1 MGLPLTEVVSLN
13 TICLLGRIWNSAK
26 PGFRSFQDLAEA
38 SVVPPL
44 GEKLVFLS
52 VRLEL
57 DLGQVLLGT
66 LQKDVSSSSGCFHPF
81 GAVESMLS
89 LANRYP
95 QDMDFS
101 LTAEHELIREMAYE
115 FGQKEVLPGLRERDR
130 RGESDRSMLDKMGA
144 AGLLGVSIPQAY
156 GGSGTDYISLGLVS
170 EELERADSSAR
181 VVMSVHSGLHCLTLL
196 QWATEE
202 QKLRWLPDLASGKKV
217 GAFALTEPNVG
228 SDAIRLRTTAERK
241 GEFYVLNGSK
251 TWISLADYADQFLV
265 IAKTPSEGKFVAL
278 IVPRTLAGFSSRKLE
293 GKLGV
298 RAGNTGEL
306 FFDNVEVPV
315 ENRIGEE
322 GDGFKVAMSAL
333 DHGRYTV
340 AAGAVGIIQ
349 ACLDACVPYANQR
362 MVSGEPIGKKQLV
375 QQMIA
380 SMVQGREIGR
390 LLYTKVGWMK
400 NVGLRH
406 TKEVSLAKW
415 TNCAAAFDAANKA
428 VEIHGA
434 YGYSDEFPVERYFRN
449 SRGAMI
455 YEGTHEIHT
464 LIQAEYE
471 LGYRTD
477 KPLSHMLPKW
487 EG

>member
-1 MGLPLTEVVSLN
+1 MVS
-13 TICLLGRIWNSAK
+13 R
-26 PGFRSFQDLAEA
+26 
-38 SVVPPL
+38 
-44 GEKLVFLS
+44 
-52 VRLEL
+52 
-57 DLGQVLLGT
+57 
-66 LQKDVSSSSGCFHPF
+66 
-81 GAVESMLS
+81 
-89 LANRYP
+89 ANRYA
-95 QDMDFS
+95 QGMDFS
-101 LTAEHELIREMAYE
+101 LTAEHELIREMAYK
-115 FGQKEVLPGLRERDR
+115 FGQNEVVPGLRERDR
-130 RGESDRSMLDKMGA
+130 RAESDRTMLDKMGA
-144 AGLLGVSIPQAY
+144 AGLLGVSIPQEY

-181 VVMSVHSGLHCLTLL
+181 VVISVHSGLHCLTLL

-202 QKLRWLPDLASGKKV
+202 QKKRWLPDLASGKKV

-228 SDAIRLRTTAERK
+228 SDAIHLRSTAERK
-241 GEFYVLNGSK
+241 GDVYVLNGSK

-265 IAKTPSEGKFVAL
+265 IAKTPGEGKFVAL
-278 IVPRTLAGFSSRKLE
+278 IVPRNLSGFTSRKLE

-390 LLYTKVGWMK
+390 LLYYKVGWMK

-428 VEIHGA
+428 VEVHGA

-449 SRGAMI
+449 SRGAVI

-464 LIQAEYE
+464 LVQAEYE

-477 KPLSHMLPKW
+477 KPLAHMLPKW